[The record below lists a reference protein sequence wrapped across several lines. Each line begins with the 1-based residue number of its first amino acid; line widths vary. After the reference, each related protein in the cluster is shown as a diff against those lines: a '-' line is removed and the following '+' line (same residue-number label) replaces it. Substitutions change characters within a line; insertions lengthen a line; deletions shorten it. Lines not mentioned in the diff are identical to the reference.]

1 MAKEPRDR
9 YMPQCF
15 LFPSFKQI
23 VLTFISICDLLRQE
37 DVRRS
42 YISIVLITALT
53 AGTEQ

>member
-42 YISIVLITALT
+42 YISIVLITAPT